1 MVKLITKFAALS
13 LAFLAPIV
21 SAVDIQLC
29 DDAYYVNCDWKY
41 NVPIGRCLNGM
52 ASEEYGWA
60 GFNDSAVSSYNQT
73 NTGGCGVCYY
83 FADDHCFEP
92 LFNSSDASLDWFAGY
107 NDRLLSI
114 FCSETD

>member
-1 MVKLITKFAALS
+1 MATLITKFAALS
-13 LAFLAPIV
+13 LILIAPLV

-41 NVPIGRCLNGM
+41 DVPIGKCLNSM
-52 ASEEYGWA
+52 TSDGWA
-60 GFNDSAVSSYNQT
+60 GFNDDVVSSYNQT

-92 LFNSSDASLDWFAGY
+92 LFNSSDATLDWFAEY
-107 NDRLLSI
+107 NDQLSSI
-114 FCSETD
+114 FCSQTA